1 MEFNAAE
8 AWSHG
13 QQEDAVLHTMARQE
27 KKRLLSVEKLMVN
40 LSFP

>member
-13 QQEDAVLHTMARQE
+13 QQENAVLHTVARQE
-27 KKRLLSVEKLMVN
+27 KKRPRCLV
-40 LSFP
+40 